1 MSSVPILYDT
11 QSPRQLSNPKHFGNG
26 YSWYFRVCCIINNRI
41 LSGFEH
47 DAALR
52 FCPHTHTHTNQNKML
67 FQFSIAEISCFAE
80 SFHRNRYIICVFYVV
95 ECCRR
100 EYCDIEHQQ
109 ITSYIHRRFILVLLK
124 CEWASASV
132 NANRE
137 WERKRMKRDSS

>member
-52 FCPHTHTHTNQNKML
+52 FCPHTHTPIKIKCYFSFQLQKFLVSQNH
-67 FQFSIAEISCFAE
+67 FIATDIL
-80 SFHRNRYIICVFYVV
+80 YVYFMSLSV
-95 ECCRR
+95 VDVNIVILNINKSPRIFI
-100 EYCDIEHQQ
+100 DD
-109 ITSYIHRRFILVLLK
+109 SY
-124 CEWASASV
+124 
-132 NANRE
+132 
-137 WERKRMKRDSS
+137 